1 MLSFIDQNSGNSQI
15 MGKKKRGSNRQNPG
29 PSERTSQ
36 DQNFAQAVKTLFRII
51 QCIHHFAIANNQ
63 LNGTVTKSFEAK
75 LSDLNKFVKP
85 ACPTAS
91 LAQQIDLIN
100 SMAPGHHWKRGGTL
114 QGEDWQFQ
122 TSTLHV

>member
-1 MLSFIDQNSGNSQI
+1 
-15 MGKKKRGSNRQNPG
+15 MGKKKTDSNRQNPG
-29 PSERTSQ
+29 PSDRISQ

-63 LNGTVTKSFEAK
+63 LNGTVTKSFETK

-85 ACPTAS
+85 ACPTTS

-100 SMAPGHHWKRGGTL
+100 SRWLQDITESLVAHFKGGLTISNVNSPRL
-114 QGEDWQFQ
+114 D
-122 TSTLHV
+122 